1 MTDALSSG
9 PRLKKPED
17 RGACFSLPEPDQQLL
32 SERFKQFIG
41 QQSVGRQKCTF
52 LKEKVTHPLPQTGQ
66 RGDHFLLGDALQ
78 DPGGS
83 IEASHTG
90 GQG

>member
-1 MTDALSSG
+1 MQ
-9 PRLKKPED
+9 
-17 RGACFSLPEPDQQLL
+17 ACFSLPEPDQWLL

-41 QQSVGRQKCTF
+41 QQSVEQQKRTF
-52 LKEKVTHPLPQTGQ
+52 LKEKVTHPLPQAGQ

-90 GQG
+90 GQR

>member
-1 MTDALSSG
+1 MQ
-9 PRLKKPED
+9 
-17 RGACFSLPEPDQQLL
+17 ACFSLPEPDQRLL

-41 QQSVGRQKCTF
+41 QQSVDQQKCTF

-66 RGDHFLLGDALQ
+66 CGDHFLLGDALQ

-90 GQG
+90 GQGWDVQAQKEQETH